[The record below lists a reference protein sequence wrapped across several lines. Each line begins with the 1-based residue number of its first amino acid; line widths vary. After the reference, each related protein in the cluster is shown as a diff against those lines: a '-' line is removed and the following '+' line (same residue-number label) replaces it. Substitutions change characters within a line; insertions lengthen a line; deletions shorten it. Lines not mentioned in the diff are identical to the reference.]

1 MGGNEFFLDDEDA
14 EGFFF
19 GLAEVCECCGW
30 KVHDYVLM
38 SNHVRLLLETQ
49 LLSCF

>member
-1 MGGNEFFLDDEDA
+1 MGENEFFLDDGDA
-14 EGFFF
+14 KGFCIR
-19 GLAEVCECCGW
+19 LVEVCEWCGW
-30 KVHDYVLM
+30 KVHAYVLM